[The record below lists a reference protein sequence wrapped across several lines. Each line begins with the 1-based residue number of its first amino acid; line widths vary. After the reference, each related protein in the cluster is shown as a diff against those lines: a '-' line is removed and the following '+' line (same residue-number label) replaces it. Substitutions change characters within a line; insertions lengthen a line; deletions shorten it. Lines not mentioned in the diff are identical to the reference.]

1 MTVFEQARETL
12 AATLEQPLESLLLV
26 SRDDFVR
33 GEPDLGLSSIGAH
46 VRHVGDAVE
55 CLLTGMGNGRIDFD
69 ARTRD
74 ERLERDPAL
83 AVARLRDLA
92 LRVRRLDH
100 ECCPESVLVSHD
112 APSDTAIPVAA
123 STPERELIFLASH
136 CVHHWA
142 LVGVLMRKCGIS
154 PPSQFG
160 VAVST
165 LRFRE
170 GGEVCAR

>member
-1 MTVFEQARETL
+1 MSVFDIARETL
-12 AATLEQPLESLLLV
+12 AATLEQPLESLFLV

-33 GEPDLGLSSIGAH
+33 GEPELGLSSIGAH

-55 CLLTGMGNGRIDFD
+55 CLLTGLGCGRIDFD

-92 LRVRRLDH
+92 SRVRRLDR

-112 APSDTAIPVAA
+112 APSGATLPVAT

-142 LVGVLMRKCGIS
+142 LVAVLMRRCGIA
-154 PPSQFG
+154 PPLEFG